1 MACLVLGAI
10 SIAEKWEGEESKDKA
25 EVGRMK
31 DERVTI
37 QDE

>member
-10 SIAEKWEGEESKDKA
+10 SIAEIGKGEESKDKG

-37 QDE
+37 RDE